1 MKLWDKGYTVNNLV
15 DKFTVGNDRVL
26 DLKIAKHDVL
36 GNMAHAKM
44 LNKISLLSDKE
55 LADILAVL
63 NEILN
68 DISNG
73 KFAIEEQFEDVH
85 SKIEYDLTQKIGE
98 AGKKIHT
105 ARSRNDQVLVDLH
118 LYFKEEIQEIKKLI
132 ETLFETLISLA
143 DKHKDIIIPGYT
155 HMQIAMPSSFGM
167 WFSAYAE
174 TLIDDIIMLDAAFKI
189 ADQNPLGS
197 AAGYGSSFP
206 IDRDF
211 TTKELGFEHLK
222 INSVA
227 AQMSRGKL
235 EKTLSFAMAS
245 VAGTLTKLSADI
257 ILYMSQNFGFV
268 SFPKELTTGSSIMPH
283 KQNPDVF
290 ELIRAKCNK
299 IQALPN
305 EIILLTNNLTS
316 GYHRD
321 FQILKENLFPAIETL
336 KDNLFV
342 ANFMLK
348 HIVIN
353 ENVINNNMYKLI
365 FSVEEVNKL
374 VINGMNFRDAYKKV
388 GTEILSGNFETDKKA
403 NHTHKGSIGDL
414 CLDEVKSKFTNFFAP
429 K

>member
-15 DKFTVGNDRVL
+15 DKFTVGNDRIL

-44 LNKISLLSDKE
+44 LNKIGLLNNKE
-55 LADILAVL
+55 LNDILGVL
-63 NEILN
+63 NEILQE
-68 DISNG
+68 IENG
-73 KFAIEEQFEDVH
+73 KFLIEEKFEDVH
-85 SKIEYDLTQKIGE
+85 SKIEYELTQKIGD

-118 LYFKEEIQEIKKLI
+118 LYFKDEINEIKALVK
-132 ETLFETLISLA
+132 TLFDTLINLA
-143 DKHKDIIIPGYT
+143 EQHKEVIIPGYT

-174 TLIDDIIMLDAAFKI
+174 TLIDDVVMLNAAYKI
-189 ADQNPLGS
+189 ANQNPLGS

-211 TTKELGFEHLK
+211 TTKELGFENLK

-235 EKTLSFAMAS
+235 EKILAFALSS

-257 ILYMSQNFGFV
+257 ILYMSQNFQFV

-299 IQALPN
+299 IQAMPN
-305 EIILLTNNLTS
+305 EIIMITNNLTS

-321 FQILKENLFPAIETL
+321 FQILKENLFPVIETL
-336 KDNLFV
+336 KDNLYV
-342 ANFMLK
+342 ANFMLQ
-348 HIVIN
+348 HIKIN
-353 ENVINNNMYKLI
+353 KNVIDDDKYKLI

-374 VINGMNFRDAYKKV
+374 VISGMSFRDAYKKV
-388 GTEILSGNFETDKKA
+388 GTEILAGNFDTDKKA
-403 NHTHKGSIGDL
+403 NHTHKGSLGNL
-414 CLDEVKSKFTNFFAP
+414 CLDEIVIKMNRNY
-429 K
+429 